1 MATER
6 KRVSS
11 WVLLALVAALVAG
24 WFAIGLIGGRVGG

>member
-11 WVLLALVAALVAG
+11 WVLLALVAALVVG
-24 WFAIGLIGGRVGG
+24 WLAFNLIGAHLGA